1 MQAMTRDRYGSPDVL
16 KLENVKTPIPG
27 EKQVLLRVHAAS
39 INPYDWHFLRGMP
52 LIARPTASGLMKPK
66 HRILGSDAAGTVE
79 AVGAGATRFRAGDEV
94 YGLVENG
101 GLAEYLTVAE
111 DQLALKPRNLTFD
124 QAAAVPLAGTTAL
137 QGLRDAGH
145 LEPCQRV
152 MIIGASGGVGSFAV
166 QIARAF
172 GAQVTGVCSTGN
184 VELVRSLGAEH
195 VIDYT
200 REDLTQDTERYDLVF
215 QLAGMHSAA
224 ALRRVLTPHG
234 TLVLSSGDSTD
245 QVLGPLG
252 RILGA
257 VLLNSFV
264 SQNLRTFLAKP
275 SAQDLKT
282 LADLIESDKVTP
294 VIERTYPLAEA
305 AEAMRHVETG
315 HTRGKVVITI

>member
-1 MQAMTRDRYGSPDVL
+1 
-16 KLENVKTPIPG
+16 
-27 EKQVLLRVHAAS
+27 
-39 INPYDWHFLRGMP
+39 
-52 LIARPTASGLMKPK
+52 MKPK

-145 LEPCQRV
+145 LEPGQRV

-200 REDLTQDTERYDLVF
+200 REDLTHDAERYDLVF

-224 ALRRVLTPHG
+224 ALRRILTPRG

-282 LADLIESDKVTP
+282 LADLIESDKVRP